1 MSSTQARLRDEACA
15 LRADLATARRAFEL
29 QAHHFT
35 LAPNDKRRASLAVG
49 AAPPDV
55 LGWAAEDGGDDS
67 AAAAAGDDEA
77 GGGDEAGGDVAGGD
91 DEAGDEAAEAAE
103 AGGGDAAAEAAPDVY
118 ELHDVEGLSGDEAA
132 EDPHGP
138 GLVVALEEAGLV
150 VAPEAADV
158 DTPDDGDA
166 PRPIDE
172 TLAGDGAPYGYTLC
186 GLAA

>member
-1 MSSTQARLRDEACA
+1 M
-15 LRADLATARRAFEL
+15 
-29 QAHHFT
+29 
-35 LAPNDKRRASLAVG
+35 
-49 AAPPDV
+49 

-67 AAAAAGDDEA
+67 AAAAGGDDAAAGDDEV
-77 GGGDEAGGDVAGGD
+77 GGGDEAGGDDEVGG
-91 DEAGDEAAEAAE
+91 GGAE